1 MRLKERHRNVA
12 ECAMRRSEGLAF
24 VLARELTGSK
34 LVVPM
39 TKRTFCPFE
48 SHSRGPLFAGSP

>member
-1 MRLKERHRNVA
+1 MRYAA
-12 ECAMRRSEGLAF
+12 EVRAF